1 MDRKPVL
8 IVFFLLQIILYTA
21 AARTVQPKES
31 DFPAFYSAAR
41 IWASGGN
48 PYDLEAQCS
57 MQEPIRGVPCLPF
70 AHPPVVL
77 PLISLVSNDD
87 FLASY
92 YRWSLLLVAVAALC
106 ILPLYRLCG
115 EWKLSV
121 QTILFFPVVVA
132 ITFAQDTPFI
142 LLGVLLW
149 IWLLLSK
156 REMLAGLAL
165 SIAVLKPQI
174 AILLAV
180 PLLFSR
186 PRAFAGFCLGAAL
199 LGIYSFAL
207 VGVEGFRGLL
217 RIVGVMSQGQGYGV
231 NPQAMQN
238 ATALLV
244 RSGLSATWS
253 WLIFALGLVA
263 ISIYWKMK
271 GTSLRELSAGIIVA
285 LFSAPHLHFHDLSL
299 LTPGLLL
306 IHPLGAMLSSIVLLA
321 TYAFAVHQW
330 GGYALMLTLLILL
343 LRRSP
348 STLRVS
354 SVNVSQ

>member
-1 MDRKPVL
+1 MQQKPLL
-8 IVFFLLQIILYTA
+8 IVFFLLQIILYAA
-21 AARTVQPKES
+21 AARTVQPRET

-48 PYDLEAQCS
+48 PYDLEAQCNR
-57 MQEPIRGVPCLPF
+57 QEPIRGVPCLPF

-87 FLASY
+87 FLSSY

-106 ILPLYRLCG
+106 ILPLNRLCG

-149 IWLLLSK
+149 IWLLNSK

-199 LGIYSFAL
+199 LGIYSFGL
-207 VGVEGFRGLL
+207 VGVDGFRGLL
-217 RIVGVMSQGQGYGV
+217 RIVEVMSKGQGYGV

-253 WLIFALGLVA
+253 WLFFALGLVA
-263 ISIYWKMK
+263 ISIYWKKK
-271 GTSLRELSAGIIVA
+271 GTSPSALSAGIIVA

-306 IHPLGAMLSSIVLLA
+306 IHPLLAMLSSIVLLA
-321 TYAFAVHQW
+321 TYAFALHQW
-330 GGYALMLTLLILL
+330 GGYALMLTLLIFH
-343 LRRSP
+343 LRAP
-348 STLRVS
+348 AVDTPRVGG
-354 SVNVSQ
+354 NVSQ